1 MAQDNPFA
9 DLIPAQSQAG
19 QPPARIYGGPKPVDP
34 MDQARFQLS
43 VNSDARADASAQRAD
58 AAANRA
64 AAAAERQAALDARKL
79 TTDAKLTEIEAK
91 TTAFYNRALGANR
104 DFESSGVATEPRG
117 VIGQAA
123 ADILPTGI
131 VNTFTSSERQKGEQS
146 KRDFIAASLRYESGA
161 AISPQEFDKQDAIFF
176 PQPGDGPEVIA
187 QKKAARQRVIESFG
201 IGAGTGA
208 AKVNEIR
215 SGDKGTLTFNDQ
227 LAPTQAGLNR
237 LSPAQEAD
245 LKAFALTK
253 PSAEAL
259 RERYAIYGAGELSQ
273 ENAAQLAEYYAKGG
287 TEVGVDYSG
296 IEAKPVD
303 PGDGTT
309 GAFARG
315 VANAGSLGLVNRLG
329 AAVDTIGGSGTYNEN
344 LNRRRGYDLYDQEN
358 NAAAR
363 LGGQVLGGLAVPI
376 VGGTSAANLARNGAG
391 IGALYGYN
399 DSYGDTSSRL
409 IAAGGNAVAGGAL
422 GYAGGR
428 AAEYLAGRGGG
439 APPPPGPGQQLM
451 EAAGRQ
457 GVEPL
462 PADVGGPMTRRFT
475 SGAAQAPLSSGPV
488 IRGGQ
493 RVSDQIGA
501 ARDRVAAS
509 VGAVEQ
515 PVAAGETAQRGA
527 ATYIRQ
533 SRERVGQMYNDAR
546 SAAGDVRP
554 TAQRAI
560 DTLDANLRELAE
572 TPGTSAPVTSALERL
587 GGDLTQPGGLSVD
600 GLRRLRTNVRGLAQ
614 TDELRG
620 TDFQRRA
627 GQVLDSI
634 SEDIADGLPADA
646 RARFLAADRAH
657 RERVETIDEVIK
669 PIIGGRNE
677 KAYAPERVYQNLQ
690 NASRS
695 DSARL
700 RRFMD
705 TLPAEDQ
712 ASVRATVISQLGRA
726 TNGAQNAEGTAFSPA
741 AFLTQWNQM
750 TPRAKDVLFRGEA
763 RDALNDLAR
772 ITEGTKAAAGYAN
785 RSNTGG
791 AVVGNVGALLG
802 IGAVSPVSA
811 AAGAVGQML
820 TGRLL
825 ASPRFARW
833 LARPASGPEGLANAA
848 RRLSAIATR
857 EPAIANDILPI
868 QRALQESLPR
878 QAAAEDRKRPYG
890 PRPLVPGNIDIH
902 NRPVVHNPDG
912 TISTVRS
919 MSFGTD
925 KGEVL
930 VPTVSDD
937 GRIMSDDEAIQM
949 YRKTGKHLGI
959 FRTPQQADAFAQSL
973 HNEQAAEYKGR

>member
-9 DLIPAQSQAG
+9 DLIPAQQSQQSQQG
-19 QPPARIYGGPKPVDP
+19 QPPARIYGGPKPIDP
-34 MDQARFQLS
+34 MEQARFQLS
-43 VNSDARADASAQRAD
+43 VNSDQRADQSAQRAD

-79 TTDAKLTEIEAK
+79 TNETRLTENEGK

-104 DFESSGVATEPRG
+104 DFEASGVATEPRG
-117 VIGQAA
+117 LLGQAA
-123 ADILPTGI
+123 ADILPEGVT
-131 VNTFTSSERQKGEQS
+131 NAFTSPERQKAEQA

-161 AISPQEFDKQDAIFF
+161 AISPQEFDKQEKTFF
-176 PQPGDGPEVIA
+176 PQPNEGPEVIE
-187 QKKAARQRVIESFG
+187 QKRRARQRIIESFG
-201 IGAGTGA
+201 IGAGRGA
-208 AKVNEIR
+208 DQVNALR
-215 SGDKGTLTFNDQ
+215 SAAPEDRGTLAFNDQ
-227 LAPTQAGLNR
+227 LAPTQSGVNR
-237 LSPAQEAD
+237 LNPQQDAD
-245 LKAFALTK
+245 YKAFLLTK
-253 PSAEAL
+253 PSPDAI
-259 RERYAIYGAGELSQ
+259 RQRYALYGAGELSQ
-273 ENAAQLAEYYAKGG
+273 ENAAKLSEYYAGGG
-287 TEVGVDYSG
+287 TGYGVDYSG

-303 PGDGTT
+303 PGDGTA

-315 VANAGSLGLVNRLG
+315 VANAGSLGLVNRIG
-329 AAVDTIGGSGTYNEN
+329 AVVDTVGGDGTYNEN
-344 LNRRRGYDLYDQEN
+344 LNRRRGYDLYDQQN
-358 NAAAR
+358 NGVAR

-391 IGALYGYN
+391 IGAAYGYN

-409 IAAGGNAVAGGAL
+409 IAAGGNALAGGAL

-428 AAEYLAGRGGG
+428 AAQYLAGRGGG
-439 APPPPGPGQQLM
+439 GPVPPGPGQQLM

-462 PADVGGPMTRRFT
+462 PADVGGPLTRRFT

-501 ARDRVAAS
+501 ARDRVAAG

-533 SRERVGQMYNDAR
+533 SRERVGGMYNEAR

-560 DTLDANLRELAE
+560 DTLDNNLRELAE
-572 TPGTSAPVTSALERL
+572 TPGTSAPVTNALERL
-587 GGDLTQPGGLSVD
+587 GGDLTAPGGLSVD

-634 SEDIADGLPADA
+634 SEDIANGLPADA

-791 AVVGNVGALLG
+791 AVATNVGALLG

-820 TGRLL
+820 TGQLL

-848 RRLSAIATR
+848 RRLSAIAAR
-857 EPAIANDILPI
+857 EPAIANDILPV
-868 QRALQESLPR
+868 QRALQQALPTR
-878 QAAAEDRKRPYG
+878 AAAEDKKQ
-890 PRPLVPGNIDIH
+890 
-902 NRPVVHNPDG
+902 NR
-912 TISTVRS
+912 R
-919 MSFGTD
+919 
-925 KGEVL
+925 
-930 VPTVSDD
+930 
-937 GRIMSDDEAIQM
+937 
-949 YRKTGKHLGI
+949 
-959 FRTPQQADAFAQSL
+959 
-973 HNEQAAEYKGR
+973 

>member
-1 MAQDNPFA
+1 MTSGRRTVAGNRAVGGVATSHHLTGDGVDYANTSVGALRGYF
-9 DLIPAQSQAG
+9 DLIPAQQSQQG
-19 QPPARIYGGPKPVDP
+19 QPPARIYGGPKTPDP
-34 MDQARFQLS
+34 LELQRE
-43 VNSDARADASAQRAD
+43 ARAVEDQQMQREQFERTERRQSMADQRANASLSRAQD
-58 AAANRA
+58 TAERAQLAASRLPGDKEKALREAASTVSNLGRSLEGFRDDYLGFGSSIENVVQGYTGMGTPGQRDWWADFRGTDNLVRNELFGASLTSGEKAAYGATTITPDMSPAEAKKNIARRA
-64 AAAAERQAALDARKL
+64 DIARKGLERYRDYLTKSGYAAEPINALV
-79 TTDAKLTEIEAK
+79 
-91 TTAFYNRALGANR
+91 G
-104 DFESSGVATEPRG
+104 
-117 VIGQAA
+117 
-123 ADILPTGI
+123 
-131 VNTFTSSERQKGEQS
+131 TSLDQPSTQQP
-146 KRDFIAASLRYESGA
+146 A
-161 AISPQEFDKQDAIFF
+161 
-176 PQPGDGPEVIA
+176 QPGGE
-187 QKKAARQRVIESFG
+187 
-201 IGAGTGA
+201 
-208 AKVNEIR
+208 
-215 SGDKGTLTFNDQ
+215 LTFNDQ
-227 LAPTQAGLNR
+227 LAPTQAGISR
-237 LSPAQEAD
+237 LSPKQDAD
-245 LKAFALTK
+245 YKAFLLTK
-253 PSAEAL
+253 PSPEAI
-259 RERYAIYGAGELSQ
+259 RERYALYGAGELSQ
-273 ENAAQLAEYYAKGG
+273 ENAAKLSEYYAGGG
-287 TEVGVDYSG
+287 TGYGVDYSG

-303 PGDGTT
+303 PGDGTA

-315 VANAGSLGLVNRLG
+315 VANAGSLGLANRIG
-329 AAVDTIGGSGTYNEN
+329 AVVDTVGGDGTYNEN
-344 LNRRRGYDLYDQEN
+344 LNRRRGYDLYDQQN
-358 NAAAR
+358 NGAAR

-439 APPPPGPGQQLM
+439 GPVPPGPGQQLM

-462 PADVGGPMTRRFT
+462 PADVGGPLTRRFT

-501 ARDRVAAS
+501 ARDRVAAG

-533 SRERVGQMYNDAR
+533 SRERVGGMYNEAR
-546 SAAGDVRP
+546 SAAGDARP
-554 TAQRAI
+554 TPTRAI
-560 DTLDANLRELAE
+560 ETVQRNLAELAE
-572 TPGTSAPVTSALERL
+572 TPNTSAPVTTALQNL
-587 GGDLTQPGGLSVD
+587 GEDLQAPGGLSID
-600 GLRRLRTNVRGLAQ
+600 ALRRLRTNVRGIAQ
-614 TDELRG
+614 TDALRG

-634 SEDIADGLPADA
+634 SEDIANGLPADA

-791 AVVGNVGALLG
+791 AVATNVGALLG

-820 TGRLL
+820 TGQLL

-868 QRALQESLPR
+868 QRALQQALPTR
-878 QAAAEDRKRPYG
+878 AAAEDKKQ
-890 PRPLVPGNIDIH
+890 
-902 NRPVVHNPDG
+902 NR
-912 TISTVRS
+912 R
-919 MSFGTD
+919 
-925 KGEVL
+925 
-930 VPTVSDD
+930 
-937 GRIMSDDEAIQM
+937 
-949 YRKTGKHLGI
+949 
-959 FRTPQQADAFAQSL
+959 
-973 HNEQAAEYKGR
+973 

>member
-1 MAQDNPFA
+1 MTPQDNPFA
-9 DLIPAQSQAG
+9 DLIPAQAQGQQPVQQQA
-19 QPPARIYGGPKPVDP
+19 PARIYGGPKPVDP
-34 MDQARFQLS
+34 MEQARFQLS
-43 VNSDARADASAQRAD
+43 VNSDSRAAD
-58 AAANRA
+58 AAARAAEANDRA

-79 TTDAKLTEIEAK
+79 TTDARLTETEAK

-131 VNTFTSSERQKGEQS
+131 VNTFTSPERQKAEQS

-161 AISPQEFDKQDAIFF
+161 AISPAEFDKQDAIFF
-176 PQPGDGPEVIA
+176 PQPGDSPDVIS
-187 QKKAARQRVIESFG
+187 QKRQARQRVIESFG

-208 AKVNEIR
+208 AKVNAIR
-215 SGDKGTLTFNDQ
+215 GPEGAATFNDQ
-227 LAPTQAGLNR
+227 LAPTQAGVNR
-237 LSPAQEAD
+237 LNPAQDAD
-245 LKAFALTK
+245 YKAFLLTR
-253 PSAEAL
+253 PTPEAI
-259 RERYAIYGAGELSQ
+259 RQRYALYGAGELSQ
-273 ENAAQLAEYYAKGG
+273 ENATKLAEYYAAGG
-287 TEVGVDYSG
+287 TGYGVDYSG

-303 PGDGTT
+303 PGDGTA
-309 GAFARG
+309 GAIVRG
-315 VANAGSLGLVNRLG
+315 AANAGSLGLVNRIG
-329 AAVDTIGGSGTYNEN
+329 AAVDTIGGDGTYNEN

-363 LGGQVLGGLAVPI
+363 LGGQVLGGLAVPLI
-376 VGGTSAANLARNGAG
+376 GGTSAANLAFNGAG

-399 DSYGDTSSRL
+399 DSYGDTTSRL
-409 IAAGGNAVAGGAL
+409 ASAGASAVAGGAL

-428 AAEYLAGRGGG
+428 AAEWLGARGGG
-439 APPPPGPGQQLM
+439 TPPPPGPGQQLM

-457 GVEPL
+457 GVDPL

-475 SGAAQAPLSSGPV
+475 AGAAQAPLSSGPI

-501 ARDRVAAS
+501 ARDRVAAG
-509 VGAVEQ
+509 VGAIEQ

-527 ATYIRQ
+527 GTYIRQ
-533 SRERVGQMYNDAR
+533 SREQVGGLYDAAR
-546 SAAGDVRP
+546 SAAGDARP
-554 TAQRAI
+554 VPERAI
-560 DTLDANLRELAE
+560 AAVQTNLRELAE
-572 TPGTSAPVTSALERL
+572 TPNTSAPVTAALQSL
-587 GGDLTQPGGLSVD
+587 GEDLQAPGGLSID
-600 GLRRLRTNVRGLAQ
+600 ALRRLRTNVRGIAQ
-614 TDELRG
+614 TDQLRG

-627 GQVLDSI
+627 GQVLDAI
-634 SEDIADGLPADA
+634 SEDIAAGLQPEA

-677 KAYAPERVYQNLQ
+677 KAFAPERVYQNLQ

-772 ITEGTKAAAGYAN
+772 ITEGTKQAAGYAN
-785 RSNTGG
+785 RSNTAG
-791 AVVGNVGALLG
+791 AAATNVGALIG
-802 IGAVSPVSA
+802 IGSLSPQA
-811 AAGAVGQML
+811 AIAGAVGQMI

-833 LARPASGPEGLANAA
+833 LARPAAGPEGLATAA
-848 RRLSAIATR
+848 RRLSGIAAR

-868 QRALQESLPR
+868 QRALQETLPTR
-878 QAAAEDRKRPYG
+878 AAAEDKKQKR
-890 PRPLVPGNIDIH
+890 R
-902 NRPVVHNPDG
+902 
-912 TISTVRS
+912 
-919 MSFGTD
+919 
-925 KGEVL
+925 
-930 VPTVSDD
+930 
-937 GRIMSDDEAIQM
+937 Q
-949 YRKTGKHLGI
+949 
-959 FRTPQQADAFAQSL
+959 
-973 HNEQAAEYKGR
+973 

>member
-1 MAQDNPFA
+1 MDQSNPFA
-9 DLIPAQSQAG
+9 DLIPAQSQSAQG

-34 MDQARFQLS
+34 LEQARFQLS
-43 VNSDARADASAQRAD
+43 VNSDARADQSAQRAD

-64 AAAAERQAALDARKL
+64 AAAAERQAAIDQQKL
-79 TTDAKLTEIEAK
+79 TKDSQLTESQSK
-91 TTAFYNRALGANR
+91 DTNFYNGALGAEQEWRRITADPNL
-104 DFESSGVATEPRG
+104 EPGTEAPGQLGDAARAIFPR
-117 VIGQAA
+117 
-123 ADILPTGI
+123 GI
-131 VNTFTSSERQKGEQS
+131 VNQASSSGRQQANQAKEN
-146 KRDFIAASLRYESGA
+146 FIRASLRLESGA
-161 AISPQEFDKQDAIFF
+161 AIVDSEFYKQDRIFF
-176 PQPGDGPEVIA
+176 PQTGDGPDVIA
-187 QKKAARQRVIESFG
+187 QKAKARQQMIEGFR
-201 IGAGTGA
+201 ITAGPGA
-208 AKVNEIR
+208 AKIDKLRGLQVGPNGEVNLGSAPQPAASR
-215 SGDKGTLTFNDQ
+215 DPGTLTFNDQ

-253 PSAEAL
+253 PSPEAL

-273 ENAAQLAEYYAKGG
+273 ENAAQLAEYFAKGG

-296 IEAKPVD
+296 IEAKAVN
-303 PGDGTT
+303 PGDGTA
-309 GAFARG
+309 GAIVRG
-315 VANAGSLGLVNRLG
+315 AANAGSLGLVNRLG
-329 AAVDTIGGSGTYNEN
+329 AAADTIGGNGTYNEN

-358 NAAAR
+358 NGAAR

-439 APPPPGPGQQLM
+439 VPPPPGPGQQLM

-457 GVEPL
+457 GVDPL
-462 PADVGGPMTRRFT
+462 PADVGGPLTRRFT

-493 RVSDQIGA
+493 RVSDQIGT
-501 ARDRVAAS
+501 ARDRVAAG

-533 SRERVGQMYNDAR
+533 SRERVGNMYNEAR

-560 DTLDANLRELAE
+560 DTLDSNLRELSE
-572 TPGTSAPVTSALERL
+572 TSETSAPVITALEKL
-587 GGDLTQPGGLSVD
+587 GGDLTRPDGLSVD
-600 GLRRLRTNVRGLAQ
+600 GLRRLRTSVRGLAQ

-634 SEDIADGLPADA
+634 AEDISEGLPADA
-646 RARFLAADRAH
+646 RSRFLAADRAH

-791 AVVGNVGALLG
+791 AVATNVGALLG

-820 TGRLL
+820 TGQLL

-857 EPAIANDILPI
+857 EPAIANDILPV
-868 QRALQESLPR
+868 QRALQAALPTR
-878 QAAAEDRKRPYG
+878 AAAEDKKQ
-890 PRPLVPGNIDIH
+890 N
-902 NRPVVHNPDG
+902 
-912 TISTVRS
+912 
-919 MSFGTD
+919 
-925 KGEVL
+925 
-930 VPTVSDD
+930 
-937 GRIMSDDEAIQM
+937 
-949 YRKTGKHLGI
+949 
-959 FRTPQQADAFAQSL
+959 
-973 HNEQAAEYKGR
+973 